1 MSTDSNEPHASL
13 IEHILELERL
23 MLRALGPVE
32 PNPFL
37 DVDVTM
43 SQLKVL
49 MTLAWSDPEEGR
61 PGLRMSDLSRY
72 LGVTPPTVT
81 VVVDRLVERG
91 LVERQLDAQDRRQHR
106 CELTP
111 EGQEMLA
118 RVREASRLR
127 TRRILSEL
135 THTELKVVE
144 QAMELMIRAA
154 LRSAQQQSEVAS

>member
-1 MSTDSNEPHASL
+1 MSTDSLEHRAPL
-13 IEHILELERL
+13 IEHILELERV
-23 MLRALGPVE
+23 MFRALGPVE

-49 MTLAWSDPEEGR
+49 MTLAWSDPEGG

-106 CELTP
+106 CALTL

-118 RVREASRLR
+118 RVRESSRLR

-135 THTELKVVE
+135 THPELQVVE
-144 QAMELMIRAA
+144 RAMELMIGAA
-154 LRSAQQQSEVAS
+154 LKSAPQQSEVTG